1 IMASRLRVQEQ
12 RGFDIISKLFDKLD
26 SPKGYMLLPEDYRNL
41 YESLSNNDAAKKRV
55 VCDFIAGMTDRYAVE
70 FYSRIFSDSPQSIFK
85 PL

>member
-1 IMASRLRVQEQ
+1 MQPSRVQYPFET
-12 RGFDIISKLFDKLD
+12 GS
-26 SPKGYMLLPEDYRNL
+26 
-41 YESLSNNDAAKKRV
+41 ESLSNNDAAKKRV

>member
-1 IMASRLRVQEQ
+1 
-12 RGFDIISKLFDKLD
+12 
-26 SPKGYMLLPEDYRNL
+26 
-41 YESLSNNDAAKKRV
+41 ESLSNNDAAKKRV